1 MVMMMVVMVAMVMM
15 VMMVVTV
22 VVERVVH
29 QVMGVVMDDRRVR
42 QGRDRSETDN
52 HRRGDQQFLKH
63 SLSP

>member
-1 MVMMMVVMVAMVMM
+1 MVVMVVMVAMVMM
-15 VMMVVTV
+15 VHDVVVV

-29 QVMGVVMDDRRVR
+29 EVMVVMMDHRRGGL
-42 QGRDRSETDN
+42 GRDGGETDN